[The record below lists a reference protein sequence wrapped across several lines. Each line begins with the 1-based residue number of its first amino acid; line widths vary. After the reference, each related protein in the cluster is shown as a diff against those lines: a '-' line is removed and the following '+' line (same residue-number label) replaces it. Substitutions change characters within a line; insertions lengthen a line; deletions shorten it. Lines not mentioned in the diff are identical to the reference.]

1 MEEIRMSKLDDTFY
15 IPRFSFEISEEL
27 KARTNKLLSTHGI
40 RKAIMTPILEDL
52 LDMIEEHGQIVVGV
66 ILDASVK
73 PREVIKSMAKAE
85 KRSSN
90 G

>member
-1 MEEIRMSKLDDTFY
+1 MTKMDEVGY

-27 KARTNKLLSTHGI
+27 KARTNKYLATHGI

-52 LDMIEEHGQIVVGV
+52 LDMLEEHGQIVVGV
-66 ILDASVK
+66 ILDESIK

-85 KRSSN
+85 RRSKN